1 VAFIL
6 IRKWLGAL
14 FIATIVLVLCS
25 GNPAMLAGNQ
35 LSECSRLTGLLSL
48 GETVCQGKDAAEFKP
63 QLTTIKG
70 DQTETLHQLGIVLRQ
85 LRYLDASGAV
95 LKRALE
101 LDPNNETIALSL
113 ANLQQQAYRR
123 AIYNYK
129 STDEPA
135 TQLAAVRDG
144 LEHASSGLENYLS
157 LSKDLTSE
165 SQIFAA
171 LNWLTLW
178 SSLEPSISDSKDL
191 QQQQASIASRLID
204 RLRKNLPAIDAR
216 RQPEAR
222 LSLAESLLRTAN
234 PSFTS
239 LSRQNAEEVINVASS
254 NSDLR
259 LLSKAY
265 GIKGQLI
272 KKENPEIAIA
282 EFGRALSAAQSIR
295 ANELAYKWQ
304 WELAKLY
311 RQTGKPERALEL
323 YEASLKSINQIRD
336 GILQLSVEIQ
346 YDFRD
351 KVEPLYREYIGLLFN
366 TPNPDIEKVVRVNDQ
381 LQIAE
386 LENYLQCSRLK
397 VSSLLDVSATKSPD
411 VGMYII
417 RLPNRYAVVIRSKNG
432 TFSHRIL
439 DGKTI
444 DQSLKLVKRTLQGD
458 RFDNLAESTY
468 KTNFGSLYQSI
479 FAPIEDLLPQKG
491 TLLITADSSLQSIP
505 WAMLFDG
512 QKYLIERYAIA
523 YSLGSELAN
532 SNNQQKTE
540 LKVLIAGLSE
550 ETDEKNYSA
559 LPNVL
564 KEVEAI
570 QSEIGIKTKT
580 LLNEKF
586 TITRLIKESENYPII
601 HFATHGQVSSN
612 PRKSFIL
619 GWNERITLSELQ
631 NVVRNRNSRLELLV
645 LSACEAA
652 KGDNRATLGIAGSAY
667 QAGAQSTI
675 ATLWLVED
683 ESQSKLMEALYTALK
698 NDKSKAEALRDAQLS
713 LLNSKDIFNRNP
725 FLWGSVIL
733 LGSWE

>member
-1 VAFIL
+1 VASIL

-14 FIATIVLVLCS
+14 FIATIVLVLYS
-25 GNPAMLAGNQ
+25 GNPAVLAGNQ
-35 LSECSRLTGLLSL
+35 LSECSKLTKLLSIP
-48 GETVCQGKDAAEFKP
+48 EVICQGMDSADFMS

-70 DQTETLHQLGIVLRQ
+70 NQTETLHQLGIVLRQ
-85 LRYLDASGAV
+85 LRYLDASGVV
-95 LKRALE
+95 LRRALE
-101 LDPNNETIALSL
+101 LEPKSETIALSL

-123 AIYNYK
+123 AIYDYQ

-144 LEHASSGLENYLS
+144 LRNATSGLDSYLS
-157 LSKDLTSE
+157 LSKDLNSE
-165 SQIFAA
+165 GQIFAA

-178 SSLEPSISDSKDL
+178 SSLEPNIPDFRELK
-191 QQQQASIASRLID
+191 QQQANISGRLIE
-204 RLRKNLPAIDAR
+204 RLQMSFPALETQ

-222 LSLAESLLRTAN
+222 LSLAESLWRTAN
-234 PSFTS
+234 PSLRS
-239 LSRQNAEEVINVASS
+239 LSRQNAEEVIRVSS

-259 LLSKAY
+259 LLSRAY

-272 KKENPEIAIA
+272 KKEEPEMAIA
-282 EFGRALSAAQSIR
+282 EFNKALSAAQSIR
-295 ANELAYKWQ
+295 ANELVYKWQ

-311 RQTGKPERALEL
+311 RQTGKTEKALEL

-336 GILQLSVEIQ
+336 GILQLSLEIQ

-351 KVEPLYREYIGLLFN
+351 KVEPLYREYIGLLLSKP
-366 TPNPDIEKVVRVNDQ
+366 TPDIEKVIRVNEQ

-386 LENYLQCSRLK
+386 LENYLQCSRLRL
-397 VSSLLDVSATKSPD
+397 SSLLDVPPTKSPD
-411 VGMYII
+411 ANVYII
-417 RLPNRYAVVIRSKNG
+417 KLPNRYAVVVRRRNG
-432 TFSHRIL
+432 VFSHRIL
-439 DGKTI
+439 DGKAI
-444 DQSLKLVKRTLQGD
+444 DQSLKLVKQTLQGD

-468 KTNFGSLYQSI
+468 QTNFGSLYQSL
-479 FAPIEDLLPQKG
+479 FAPIESMLPPKG
-491 TLLITADSSLQSIP
+491 TLLISADSQLLSIP

-523 YSLGSELAN
+523 YSLGSELTN
-532 SNNQQKTE
+532 SNDVKTTE

-550 ETDEKNYSA
+550 QTNEKNYSA

-570 QSEIGIKTKT
+570 QSEIGTKTKI

-586 TITRLIKESENYPII
+586 TISRLIKEGESYPVI

-619 GWNERITLSELQ
+619 GWNQRITLSELQ
-631 NVVRNRNSRLELLV
+631 NVVHTRSARLELLV

-652 KGDNRATLGIAGSAY
+652 KGDKRATLGIAGSTY

-683 ESQSKLMEALYTALK
+683 DSQSKLMRELYSALI
-698 NDKSKAEALRDAQLS
+698 NGKSKAEALREAQLS
-713 LLNSKDIFNRNP
+713 LLNSKDISNRNP
-725 FLWGSVIL
+725 FLWGSTIL
-733 LGSWE
+733 LGSWQ

>member
-1 VAFIL
+1 
-6 IRKWLGAL
+6 
-14 FIATIVLVLCS
+14 
-25 GNPAMLAGNQ
+25 MQAGNQ
-35 LSECSRLTGLLSL
+35 LSECSRFTRQLRLS
-48 GETVCQGKDAAEFKP
+48 ETVCQGKGTTELKP

-70 DQTETLHQLGIVLRQ
+70 DQTETLQQLGIVLRQ
-85 LRYLDASGAV
+85 LRYLDASGV
-95 LKRALE
+95 ILKRAFE

-113 ANLQQQAYRR
+113 ANLQQQAYLR

-129 STDEPA
+129 STDEEA
-135 TQLAAVRDG
+135 KQLAAVRDG
-144 LEHASSGLENYLS
+144 LEHVSSGLENYLA
-157 LSKDLTSE
+157 LSKDLNSE

-178 SSLEPSISDSKDL
+178 SSLEPSISDFKDL
-191 QQQQASIASRLID
+191 QQHQATTASRLIEH
-204 RLRKNLPAIDAR
+204 LQKSLPAMDTR
-216 RQPEAR
+216 QQPEAR
-222 LSLAESLLRTAN
+222 LSLAESLLRTTN

-239 LSRQNAEEVINVASS
+239 LSRQNAEEVIKASS

-282 EFGRALSAAQSIR
+282 EFSRALSAAQSIR
-295 ANELAYKWQ
+295 ANELAYQWQ

-311 RQTGKPERALEL
+311 GKTGKTEKTLEL

-336 GILQLSVEIQ
+336 GILQLSLEIQ

-351 KVEPLYREYIGLLFN
+351 KVEPLYREYIGLLLN
-366 TPNPDIEKVVRVNDQ
+366 TPNPNIEKVVRVTEQ

-397 VSSLLDVSATKSPD
+397 VSSLLDVPAIKSPD
-411 VGMYII
+411 ASMYII
-417 RLPNRYAVVIRSKNG
+417 RLPHHYAVIVRSKNG

-439 DGKTI
+439 DSKAI
-444 DQSLKLVKRTLQGD
+444 DESLKLVKRTLQND
-458 RFDNLAESTY
+458 RFDNLAETTY
-468 KTNFGSLYQSI
+468 QTNFGSLYQSL
-479 FAPIEDLLPQKG
+479 FVPIENMLPKQG
-491 TLLITADSSLQSIP
+491 TLLISADSQLQSIP

-512 QKYLIERYAIA
+512 QQYLIERYAIA
-523 YSLGSELAN
+523 YSLGSELTN
-532 SNNQQKTE
+532 SYSVKTHE
-540 LKVLIAGLSE
+540 LKVLIAGLSKQ
-550 ETDEKNYSA
+550 TNEKNYSA

-570 QSEIGIKTKT
+570 QSDLGTKTKM
-580 LLNEKF
+580 LLNEEF
-586 TITRLIKESENYPII
+586 TVSRLIKESESYPII

-612 PRKSFIL
+612 PRESFIL

-631 NVVRNRNSRLELLV
+631 NVVHTRSSRLELLV

-652 KGDNRATLGIAGSAY
+652 KGDKRAALGIAGSAY

-675 ATLWLVED
+675 STLWLVED
-683 ESQSKLMEALYTALK
+683 DSQSKLMGVLYAALK
-698 NDKSKAEALRDAQLS
+698 KGKSKAEALRDAQLS
-713 LLNSKDIFNRNP
+713 LLNSKDISNRNP
-725 FLWGSVIL
+725 FLWGSTIL

>member
-6 IRKWLGAL
+6 IRKWLDAL

-25 GNPAMLAGNQ
+25 GKPAMFAGNQ
-35 LSECSRLTGLLSL
+35 LSECTRLTVQLNIS
-48 GETVCQGKDAAEFKP
+48 ETACQGKDATEFKP
-63 QLTTIKG
+63 QLDTVKG
-70 DQTETLHQLGIVLRQ
+70 DQTEALHKLGIVLRQ
-85 LRYLDASGAV
+85 LRYLDAAGAV

-101 LDPNNETIALSL
+101 LDPSNETIALSM

-123 AIYNYK
+123 AIYDFK
-129 STDEPA
+129 STDEP
-135 TQLAAVRDG
+135 TTKIAAVRDG
-144 LEHASSGLENYLS
+144 HKHASSGLENYLS
-157 LSKDLTSE
+157 LSKDLTSQ

-178 SSLEPSISDSKDL
+178 SSLEPGITEFKDL
-191 QQQQASIASRLID
+191 KQQQTNTASHLINRLQKD
-204 RLRKNLPAIDAR
+204 FPAMNA
-216 RQPEAR
+216 QPQTEAR
-222 LSLAESLLRTAN
+222 LSLAESLLRSTN
-234 PSFTS
+234 PSFINF
-239 LSRQNAEEVINVASS
+239 SRQNAEEVIIMASA
-254 NSDLR
+254 NSDLK

-272 KKENPEIAIA
+272 KKQNPEIAIA

-295 ANELAYKWQ
+295 ANELTYKWQ

-311 RQTGKPERALEL
+311 GQTGKTERALEL

-351 KVEPLYREYIGLLFN
+351 KVEPLYREYIELLFN
-366 TPNPDIEKVVRVNDQ
+366 TPNPDIQKVVRINEQ

-397 VSSLLDVSATKSPD
+397 VSSLLDISSTKSPD
-411 VGMYII
+411 ASMYII
-417 RLPNRYAVVIRSKNG
+417 RLPNRYAVIVRSKNG
-432 TFSHRIL
+432 TLSHRIL
-439 DGKTI
+439 DGKAI
-444 DQSLKLVKRTLQGD
+444 DQSLKLVKQTLQGD
-458 RFDNLAESTY
+458 RFDNLDELTY

-479 FAPIEDLLPQKG
+479 FAPIEDLLPPKG
-491 TLLITADSSLQSIP
+491 TLLITADSLLQSIP

-512 QKYLIERYAIA
+512 QKYLIERYAVA

-532 SNNQQKTE
+532 SNNQQTTE
-540 LKVLIAGLSE
+540 LKVLIAGISKK
-550 ETDEKNYSA
+550 TDEKNYSA

-570 QSEIGIKTKT
+570 KSEAGSKTKT
-580 LLNEKF
+580 ILNENF
-586 TITRLIKESENYPII
+586 TVSRLIKKSESYPVI
-601 HFATHGQVSSN
+601 HLATHGQVSSN

-631 NVVRNRNSRLELLV
+631 NVVRTRNSRLELLV

-683 ESQSKLMEALYTALK
+683 ESQSKLMEALYIALK
-698 NDKSKAEALRDAQLS
+698 NGKSKAEALRDAQLS
-713 LLNSKDIFNRNP
+713 LLNSKDISNRSP
-725 FLWGSVIL
+725 FLWGSAIL
-733 LGSWE
+733 LGSWK